1 MTLKKLTFLGVIFI
15 FLLSF
20 ITHNVYD
27 LLPSFFTSL
36 FFPVNESIWEHMK
49 MIFTSTLIWGL
60 VLYIILKKKNID
72 YSNIASSTVLSSLFH
87 ITIFLIIYVPIYIKF
102 GENLIVTLII
112 YFITI
117 SISQIVAYKILTIK
131 KHLNKLNVLSLIL
144 IPVMIIIFGILTYYP
159 LKIDT
164 LFYDFSHKHYGI
176 KD

>member
-1 MTLKKLTFLGVIFI
+1 MTLKKITFIGIIFI

-20 ITHNVYD
+20 LTHSIYD
-27 LLPSFFTSL
+27 LLPSFLTSL

-49 MIFTSTLIWGL
+49 MIFTTYLIWGI
-60 VLYIILKKKNID
+60 VLYIILNKKNID
-72 YSNIASSTVLSSLFH
+72 YTNIASSIVLSSL
-87 ITIFLIIYVPIYIKF
+87 INIALFLIIYVPIFISF

-117 SISQIVAYKILTIK
+117 TISLIIAYKILTIK

-144 IPVMIIIFGILTYYP
+144 IPLVFIIFGILTYYP

-164 LFYDFSHKHYGI
+164 LFYDYSHKNYGI